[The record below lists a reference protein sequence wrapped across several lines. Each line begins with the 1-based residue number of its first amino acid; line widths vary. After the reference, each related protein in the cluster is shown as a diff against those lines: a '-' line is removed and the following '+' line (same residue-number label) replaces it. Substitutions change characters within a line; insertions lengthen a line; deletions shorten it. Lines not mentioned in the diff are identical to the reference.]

1 MSRDFGDLIIV
12 HKAIAVCKSVSCR
25 FEKMAVML
33 LHEKR
38 KGTHSA
44 VSGYVEQLPADFD
57 TLLHW
62 SDQEMQLLMYPHL
75 LQQVC
80 WA

>member
-1 MSRDFGDLIIV
+1 
-12 HKAIAVCKSVSCR
+12 
-25 FEKMAVML
+25 MAVML
-33 LHEKR
+33 LHER
-38 KGTHSA
+38 RRGVQSA

-75 LQQVC
+75 LQQVHR
-80 WA
+80 A